1 MISST
6 HKRLFEPGGCLT
18 PEAIRSFIDGSLGMT
33 DRLRVEEHLRKCN
46 LCTEALQGYYRH
58 SQKSFLH
65 SDLEFL
71 SKRIK
76 RTYARNPEIPGR
88 QMPVLIL
95 FSLTTLL
102 LILLGIFYI
111 IRQDETNR
119 QLQSPKTSD
128 STQNEMQSEPDTIQI
143 LPVEITG
150 DEKEKSR

>member
-6 HKRLFEPGGCLT
+6 HKRLFGPGGCLT
-18 PEAIRSFIDGSLGMT
+18 PAAIRSYIDGSLGMAG
-33 DRLRVEEHLRKCN
+33 RLRVEEHIRKCN
-46 LCTEALQGYYRH
+46 LCTDALQGYYRH

-76 RTYARNPEIPGR
+76 RTYARNPDMPGR
-88 QMPVLIL
+88 QLPVLIL
-95 FSLTTLL
+95 FSLTTSL

-119 QLQSPKTSD
+119 QLTSPKASD
-128 STQNEMQSEPDTIQI
+128 STQNELKSEPDTIQI

-150 DEKEKSR
+150 DEQDNSR